1 MPASKD
7 IFLTAAGSTL
17 GHRVASIEYA
27 HIGGDAEMQDSKVL
41 LVDAHPADDRQARRL
56 GKAALYVQAPPS
68 GVVIL
73 LLSLGLWIVIWEAAT
88 SLASAVLR

>member
-1 MPASKD
+1 
-7 IFLTAAGSTL
+7 
-17 GHRVASIEYA
+17 
-27 HIGGDAEMQDSKVL
+27 
-41 LVDAHPADDRQARRL
+41 VDAQPADDRQARRFR
-56 GKAALYVQAPPS
+56 KAALYVQAPPS

>member
-1 MPASKD
+1 
-7 IFLTAAGSTL
+7 
-17 GHRVASIEYA
+17 
-27 HIGGDAEMQDSKVL
+27 MQESKVL
-41 LVDAHPADDRQARRL
+41 LVDAHPADGRQARRF
-56 GKAALYVQAPPS
+56 GKAALYVPAPPS